1 MSGVDLNLI
10 GRYSEFFRGVA
21 REYRQD
27 AVRPTHGF
35 SAMEHIHADCCA
47 LRRRRWVRT
56 LCCAEQYRAMAFAQL
71 TYRESLRDIEVCLS
85 AQASKLYHMGF
96 REPVRRSTLADA
108 NETRDWRIYAEFAH
122 RLIAQ
127 ARKLYADESLGLELT
142 NTVYAL
148 DSTTIDLCL
157 SLFPW
162 AHFRSTKAAVKMH
175 TLLDLRGNIPS
186 FIHVSDG
193 KLHDVHALDLLLPE
207 AGAIYVMDRGYVDFG
222 RLHGLHLAG
231 AFFVTRAKSNMDAH
245 RVYSAPTDRA
255 TGIICDQT
263 IALDGHYTSQ
273 SYSQHLR
280 RIRFHDPESLKTL
293 IFLTNHFGL
302 PAATICALYKSRC
315 QVELCFKWIKQ
326 HLRIK
331 RFFGTSENAVKTQIW
346 TAVSVYVLVA
356 IVKKRLNLSA
366 SLYEMLQIL
375 SLTMFERIPLDQL
388 LNKIIADDIQAFS
401 PNQLNLFN

>member
-71 TYRESLRDIEVCLS
+71 TYRESLRDIETCLS

-96 REPVRRSTLADA
+96 RERVRRSTLADA
-108 NETRDWRIYAEFAH
+108 NETRDWRIYAEFAQ

-162 AHFRSTKAAVKMH
+162 AHFRSTKAAVTARSARQH
-175 TLLDLRGNIPS
+175 PE
-186 FIHVSDG
+186 
-193 KLHDVHALDLLLPE
+193 LHPRL
-207 AGAIYVMDRGYVDFG
+207 G
-222 RLHGLHLAG
+222 RQA
-231 AFFVTRAKSNMDAH
+231 ARRS
-245 RVYSAPTDRA
+245 RPRSAAPR
-255 TGIICDQT
+255 
-263 IALDGHYTSQ
+263 SRR
-273 SYSQHLR
+273 HLR
-280 RIRFHDPESLKTL
+280 HGSRLRRFHAPLRLAS
-293 IFLTNHFGL
+293 
-302 PAATICALYKSRC
+302 SRRLLRHPR
-315 QVELCFKWIKQ
+315 QVEPGCPPGL
-326 HLRIK
+326 LR
-331 RFFGTSENAVKTQIW
+331 A
-346 TAVSVYVLVA
+346 
-356 IVKKRLNLSA
+356 
-366 SLYEMLQIL
+366 
-375 SLTMFERIPLDQL
+375 ER
-388 LNKIIADDIQAFS
+388 S
-401 PNQLNLFN
+401 